1 MSFLGVDSLY
11 EGFQQLVSWLM
22 WLIGDWFWAGVVLD
36 GNEDSWWYW
45 VTEFLTNNQTVWFFT
60 ILFVCVTVFVGG
72 FLAGLWVIWIERK
85 VLGRMM
91 DRRGTQVGWLGGF
104 QNFAD
109 GIKTLLKEIII
120 PRDADKKLYTYA
132 VVMILATSGMLLGL
146 IPWSECWYAVNVP
159 LALLLGLAVFSL
171 APFAILIGG
180 WSSNNKYTVIGGM
193 RGAAQLIAYEVPL
206 LLVVVSIVIMVGS
219 LNFNDI
225 VTWQI
230 ENVWLIAPLIL
241 GCITFFVAGLAEVER
256 VPFDLPEAEAELV
269 EGWQTE
275 YGGFRWGLIMLCD
288 YVRAYIVA
296 LLITV
301 LFLGGWAGPEPVPP
315 EVWTL
320 IKTFLVFFVMVWVRA
335 AMVRIRTDQILKI
348 GWRRLM
354 PLAFINLVIVV
365 LIKYY
370 DIGWW

>member
-45 VTEFLTNNQTVWFFT
+45 VTEFLTDNQTVLFFT
-60 ILFVCVTVFVGG
+60 ILLVCVTVFIGG

-120 PRDADKKLYTYA
+120 PRDSDKKLYTYA
-132 VVMILATSGMLLGL
+132 VVMILATSVMLLGL
-146 IPWSECWYAVNVP
+146 IPWSEFWYAVNVP

-320 IKTFLVFFVMVWVRA
+320 IKTFLVFFIMVWVRA

-370 DIGWW
+370 NIGWW

>member
-1 MSFLGVDSLY
+1 MTFLGVDSLY

-22 WLIGDWFWAGVVLD
+22 WLIGDWFWAGIVLG

-45 VTEFLTNNQTVWFFT
+45 VTELLTDDQTVWLIT
-60 ILFVCVTVFVGG
+60 ILLVCVTVFVGA
-72 FLAGLWVIWIERK
+72 FLASLWVIWIERK

-109 GIKTLLKEIII
+109 GIKTMLKEIII
-120 PRDADKKLYTYA
+120 PQDSDKKLYTYA
-132 VVMILATSGMLLGL
+132 VVLIIACSAMLLGL
-146 IPWSECWYAVNVP
+146 IPWSEFWYAVNVP
-159 LALLLGLAVFSL
+159 MALLLGLAVFSV

-180 WSSNNKYTVIGGM
+180 WASNNKYTVIGGM
-193 RGAAQLIAYEVPL
+193 RAAAQLIAYEVPL
-206 LLVVVSIVIMVGS
+206 LLVVVSVVIMVGS

-225 VTWQI
+225 VIWQI
-230 ENVWLIAPLIL
+230 ENVWLIAPLII

-256 VPFDLPEAEAELV
+256 IPFDLPEAEAELV

-288 YVRAYIVA
+288 YVRAYIVC

-320 IKTFLVFFVMVWVRA
+320 IKTFLVFFIMVWVRA

-370 DIGWW
+370 NIGWW

>member
-45 VTEFLTNNQTVWFFT
+45 VTEFLTDNQTVWFFT
-60 ILFVCVTVFVGG
+60 ILLVCVTVFVGG

-132 VVMILATSGMLLGL
+132 VVMILATSVMLLGL
-146 IPWSECWYAVNVP
+146 IPWSEFWYAVNVP

>member
-1 MSFLGVDSLY
+1 MTFLGVDSLY

-22 WLIGDWFWAGVVLD
+22 WLIGDWFWAGIVLG

-45 VTEFLTNNQTVWFFT
+45 VTEFLTDDQTVLFFT
-60 ILFVCVTVFVGG
+60 IVLVCVTVFVGA
-72 FLAGLWVIWIERK
+72 FLASLWVIWIERK

-109 GIKTLLKEIII
+109 GIKTMLKEIII
-120 PRDADKKLYTYA
+120 PQDSDKKLYTYA
-132 VVMILATSGMLLGL
+132 VVMIIACSAMLLGL
-146 IPWSECWYAVNVP
+146 IPWSEFWYAVNVP
-159 LALLLGLAVFSL
+159 LALLLGLAVFSV

-180 WSSNNKYTVIGGM
+180 WASNNKYTVIGGM
-193 RGAAQLIAYEVPL
+193 RAAAQLIAYEVPL
-206 LLVVVSIVIMVGS
+206 LLVVVSVVIMVGS

-225 VTWQI
+225 VIWQI
-230 ENVWLIAPLIL
+230 ENVWLIVPLII

-256 VPFDLPEAEAELV
+256 IPFDLPEAEAELV

-288 YVRAYIVA
+288 YVRAYIVC

-370 DIGWW
+370 NIGWW

>member
-1 MSFLGVDSLY
+1 M
-11 EGFQQLVSWLM
+11 
-22 WLIGDWFWAGVVLD
+22 
-36 GNEDSWWYW
+36 
-45 VTEFLTNNQTVWFFT
+45 
-60 ILFVCVTVFVGG
+60 
-72 FLAGLWVIWIERK
+72 
-85 VLGRMM
+85 
-91 DRRGTQVGWLGGF
+91 
-104 QNFAD
+104 
-109 GIKTLLKEIII
+109 LKEIII
-120 PRDADKKLYTYA
+120 PRDSDKKLYTYA
-132 VVMILATSGMLLGL
+132 VVMILATSVMLLGL
-146 IPWSECWYAVNVP
+146 IPWSEFWYAVNVP

-296 LLITV
+296 LAHHRAV
-301 LFLGGWAGPEPVPP
+301 PRWMGWAGAGATGGLDTDKDLLGLLRHGLGPCGHGPYQDRPDTEDRLEAPHAPGLHQPGHRRV
-315 EVWTL
+315 
-320 IKTFLVFFVMVWVRA
+320 
-335 AMVRIRTDQILKI
+335 DQILQY
-348 GWRRLM
+348 WVVVSWPRQRRRN
-354 PLAFINLVIVV
+354 PPIVAEMT
-365 LIKYY
+365 
-370 DIGWW
+370 

>member
-45 VTEFLTNNQTVWFFT
+45 VTEFLTDNQTVWFVT
-60 ILFVCVTVFVGG
+60 ILLVCVTVFVGG

-132 VVMILATSGMLLGL
+132 VVMILATSVMLLGL
-146 IPWSECWYAVNVP
+146 IPWSEFWYAVNVP

>member
-22 WLIGDWFWAGVVLD
+22 WLIGDWFWAGVVLN

-45 VTEFLTNNQTVWFFT
+45 VTEFLTDNQTVWFVT
-60 ILFVCVTVFVGG
+60 ILLVCVTVFVGG

-132 VVMILATSGMLLGL
+132 VVMILATSVMLLGL
-146 IPWSECWYAVNVP
+146 IPWSEFWYAVNVP

>member
-22 WLIGDWFWAGVVLD
+22 WLIGDWFWGGVVLN
-36 GNEDSWWYW
+36 GNEDNWWYW
-45 VTEFLTNNQTVWFFT
+45 VTEFLTDNQTVLFFT
-60 ILFVCVTVFVGG
+60 ILLVSVTVFIGG

-120 PRDADKKLYTYA
+120 PRDSDKKLYTYA
-132 VVMILATSGMLLGL
+132 VVMILATSVMLLGL
-146 IPWSECWYAVNVP
+146 IPWSEFWYAVNVP

-320 IKTFLVFFVMVWVRA
+320 IKTFLVFFIMVWVRA

-370 DIGWW
+370 NFGWW

>member
-1 MSFLGVDSLY
+1 MFG
-11 EGFQQLVSWLM
+11 
-22 WLIGDWFWAGVVLD
+22 
-36 GNEDSWWYW
+36 
-45 VTEFLTNNQTVWFFT
+45 
-60 ILFVCVTVFVGG
+60 
-72 FLAGLWVIWIERK
+72 
-85 VLGRMM
+85 
-91 DRRGTQVGWLGGF
+91 
-104 QNFAD
+104 
-109 GIKTLLKEIII
+109 
-120 PRDADKKLYTYA
+120 
-132 VVMILATSGMLLGL
+132 
-146 IPWSECWYAVNVP
+146 
-159 LALLLGLAVFSL
+159 
-171 APFAILIGG
+171 
-180 WSSNNKYTVIGGM
+180 SSH
-193 RGAAQLIAYEVPL
+193 R
-206 LLVVVSIVIMVGS
+206 SS
-219 LNFNDI
+219 S
-225 VTWQI
+225 
-230 ENVWLIAPLIL
+230 

-370 DIGWW
+370 NIGWW